1 MAKKKFFGFPLNH
14 EAASRKSLLCKAVSE
29 SLISGK
35 PLEWA
40 KKKNLISMKEEL
52 VKDFTSMKDELAKD
66 FTFKREELIIAKSL
80 NYKKAISVKDGREV
94 FVAVD
99 SKKKRPPKFYFYQIE
114 QELEKIKLPE
124 LQEAKLT
131 FMHVDDL
138 QLGRKI
144 KAVKYVRG
152 VNKIRGV
159 HEVRGVVETLVGD
172 GDSFEDEPFAD
183 VPCGLGSF
191 GDGIHGG
198 LRHGGGIQAIGYSPV
213 CCCSVVNGRIVK
225 GARRFLETSTDVV
238 RYIDDTSDDMDVD
251 EVKDDFS
258 ELKLKSSDKADLYM
272 ELADRFYMYFK
283 SAAYPE
289 IHYTKTCIRIDGEDP
304 EDSYIFQFNMLDPGA
319 YLVSL
324 YVLHLA
330 LKDKWDEGDDVKA
343 QRLRERI
350 EEVYPEH
357 SCYLVRITHDIEE
370 MSSERFME
378 KYKNTMMGN
387 DIKRPDEGFL
397 VRTDLSYF
405 LVAKWHADRDMQYNL
420 LYSVAH
426 EIIDRIYNTDR
437 LDKKSK
443 WNWALVRRAMLK
455 NGLLTDNDISE
466 YKFAQCIYTCLPKKF
481 IDDYMKKAKD
491 KDAAKQN
498 LILAIR
504 QQVSTHDK
512 DMKKGEAEKAIAY
525 KKIQEIVELFN
536 SRGLYRL
543 AA

>member
-1 MAKKKFFGFPLNH
+1 MGKKKNFGFPLNH
-14 EAASRKSLLCKAVSE
+14 EAASRESLLCKAVSV
-29 SLISGK
+29 SLIS
-35 PLEWA
+35 P
-40 KKKNLISMKEEL
+40 I
-52 VKDFTSMKDELAKD
+52 
-66 FTFKREELIIAKSL
+66 
-80 NYKKAISVKDGREV
+80 
-94 FVAVD
+94 
-99 SKKKRPPKFYFYQIE
+99 
-114 QELEKIKLPE
+114 
-124 LQEAKLT
+124 
-131 FMHVDDL
+131 
-138 QLGRKI
+138 
-144 KAVKYVRG
+144 
-152 VNKIRGV
+152 
-159 HEVRGVVETLVGD
+159 
-172 GDSFEDEPFAD
+172 
-183 VPCGLGSF
+183 
-191 GDGIHGG
+191 
-198 LRHGGGIQAIGYSPV
+198 

-225 GARRFLETSTDVV
+225 GARRFLATSTDVE
-238 RYIDDTSDDMDVD
+238 RYITDTSDDMDVD

-330 LKDKWDEGDDVKA
+330 LKEKWDEGDDVKA

-357 SCYLVRITHDIEE
+357 SSYLARITHDIEE

-387 DIKRPDEGFL
+387 DIKRPDEKFL
-397 VRTDLSYF
+397 VRKDLSYF
-405 LVAKWHADRDMQYNL
+405 LVAKLRDDRDMQYNL

-426 EIIDRIYNTDR
+426 EIIDRIYNTDG
-437 LDKKSK
+437 LDEESK

-455 NGLLTDNDISE
+455 NGLLIVKDISE

-481 IDDYMKKAKD
+481 IDDYMSDIED
-491 KDAAKQN
+491 KEAGRKR
-498 LILAIR
+498 LIYAIK
-504 QQVSTHDK
+504 QQVYKHDD
-512 DMKKGEAEKAIAY
+512 DMKKGEAEKAIVY

-536 SRGLYRL
+536 SRGLYRF